1 MFSGK
6 WLRYSC
12 VVALFFF
19 LFFSVSANYGFAQQ
33 EEDALL
39 RARQLYQDGDYEGSI
54 KLLSDFIDKLKAIV
68 AQKKNVAE
76 AFYLLAK
83 VYYTVGEDD
92 KVDENLMKVFETYS
106 AFVIEEADFD
116 FKARVEKAR
125 AEVKAR
131 KTAEKPEPVTV
142 TEKDEKKDEPGKVI
156 EAPAPKKKKK
166 FPVLLVV
173 GGLVV
178 LGVVA
183 ALLLGGGKDDKKE
196 EVFDIRGN
204 WEVSEKLGTEN
215 YKDFL
220 TFRGT
225 LNRGVFEDNQ
235 GNVGD
240 YDVNGRD
247 VHFKYRDLLL
257 EYNGRFTGPDNM
269 SGTFDIVIN
278 NESLSG
284 TWTAVRL
291 GAAASTQGQ
300 AASIASLPAGQK
312 SVR

>member
-92 KVDENLMKVFETYS
+92 KVVENLKKVFETYS

-131 KTAEKPEPVTV
+131 KMTEKPEPAVAPV
-142 TEKDEKKDEPGKVI
+142 EEKDKPAKVI

-196 EVFDIRGN
+196 EVYDIRGN
-204 WEVSEKLGTEN
+204 WEVSEKLGAEN

-235 GNVGD
+235 DNVGD

-257 EYNGRFTGPDNM
+257 EYNGRFNGPDNM
-269 SGTFDIVIN
+269 AGTFDIVIN
-278 NESLSG
+278 NQNLSG

-300 AASIASLPAGQK
+300 AASIASLPTGQK